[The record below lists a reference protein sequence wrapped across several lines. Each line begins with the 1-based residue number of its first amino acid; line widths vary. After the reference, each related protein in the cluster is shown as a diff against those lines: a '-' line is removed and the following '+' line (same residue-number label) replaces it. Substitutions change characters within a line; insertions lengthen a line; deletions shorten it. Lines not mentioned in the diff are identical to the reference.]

1 MGKIENDYQLK
12 ISRKRVEGLKR
23 ALHATKEMEN
33 PDVRQMC
40 EDSTRFML
48 EKIER
53 EIEEYLAQKAAEKVA
68 EKTPLHSASA

>member
-23 ALHATKEMEN
+23 ALRATKKIDN
-33 PDVRQMC
+33 LDICGMC
-40 EDSTRFML
+40 EDSTCFMI

-53 EIEEYLAQKAAEKVA
+53 EIEEYLALKMKTSDQKKSITMTAN
-68 EKTPLHSASA
+68 